1 MQTLFPKTVI
11 KHKTKGL
18 SGLMHGSSAMQV
30 HSHHNR
36 LHGSTRATR
45 HGTRAHLGAASPP
58 KIGGHEHW
66 AWLKASKP
74 TSHNTLLR
82 QGHQLGTKHSNSRAY
97 GAILTQTNTAQGT
110 VWERTL
116 YPQRLLVNFR
126 IYLLERGLSPR
137 GLQQLHLGSALGL
150 GVRSSGFHHITGRFQ
165 TGYRRNAIQNGVSS
179 CGNAVSHVKLPLCPR
194 VGPVVMMT

>member
-45 HGTRAHLGAASPP
+45 HGTRAQLGAASPP

-82 QGHQLGTKHSNSRAY
+82 QGRQLETPNSSTNRGPSIQTAEPM
-97 GAILTQTNTAQGT
+97 GPFSLKPTQHRVLFGK
-110 VWERTL
+110 EPFIHRD
-116 YPQRLLVNFR
+116 F
-126 IYLLERGLSPR
+126 LST
-137 GLQQLHLGSALGL
+137 
-150 GVRSSGFHHITGRFQ
+150 SGFIFWKEG
-165 TGYRRNAIQNGVSS
+165 
-179 CGNAVSHVKLPLCPR
+179 
-194 VGPVVMMT
+194 